1 MMFPYPGFYS
11 VLRVRFL
18 VLVWFL
24 VLLVDVVSLRAGVE
38 AEDVGGDEGGK
49 EVGEVLCC
57 GEVG

>member
-1 MMFPYPGFYS
+1 MMFPYAGFYT

-38 AEDVGGDEGGK
+38 AEDVGGD
-49 EVGEVLCC
+49 
-57 GEVG
+57 

>member
-1 MMFPYPGFYS
+1 M
-11 VLRVRFL
+11 
-18 VLVWFL
+18 LVWFL